1 MNKAKIT
8 WKTWE
13 EIEEEKNAPKPPT
26 VEDRIR
32 ELENLV
38 VQLSLERG
46 D

>member
-1 MNKAKIT
+1 MTKAKIT

-26 VEDRIR
+26 TEDRIR

>member
-1 MNKAKIT
+1 MNKAKII
-8 WKTWE
+8 WKTKE
-13 EIEEEKNAPKPPT
+13 EIEREKNAPKPPT
-26 VEDRIR
+26 TEDRIR